1 LLLMVVAHRDT
12 GACSVPVITMV
23 VLRLRIVMV
32 HECSRMIGAR
42 GLRAVLVQVQAQV
55 AGQGQVDLC
64 LGRRWGGVAWRVR
77 PGPGLHHRWRRRL
90 VAGVRRGQDR
100 QRGPGLGPG
109 VRPEAA
115 AVRVE
120 VAGVAAV
127 SELAGDGAA
136 AEVAAVAAEELVD
149 QLVLG
154 VGRAPEGHR
163 PG

>member
-1 LLLMVVAHRDT
+1 V
-12 GACSVPVITMV
+12 G
-23 VLRLRIVMV
+23 
-32 HECSRMIGAR
+32 
-42 GLRAVLVQVQAQV
+42 
-55 AGQGQVDLC
+55 
-64 LGRRWGGVAWRVR
+64 
-77 PGPGLHHRWRRRL
+77 
-90 VAGVRRGQDR
+90 
-100 QRGPGLGPG
+100 
-109 VRPEAA
+109 
-115 AVRVE
+115 VE